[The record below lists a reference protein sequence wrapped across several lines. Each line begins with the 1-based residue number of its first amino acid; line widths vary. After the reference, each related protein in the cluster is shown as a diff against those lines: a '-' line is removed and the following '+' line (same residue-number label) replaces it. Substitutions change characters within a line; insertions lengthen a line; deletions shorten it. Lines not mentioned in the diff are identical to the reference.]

1 LDTKWLNDIIHNLIK
16 NDQKQGCFSRD
27 PYTTQN
33 TFINSGSF
41 VLKNNDIT
49 KQMYKNLIHELNSNV
64 TYHNNWPYD
73 QYYISKYI
81 FQNNEQ
87 FVIFVPDI
95 LNCPTGKV
103 LRHNWF
109 KDEQMYD
116 DLNTLIK
123 TEDIMAD
130 KTSFI
135 ETDYYDDKNNFQSC
149 SEYVQSI

>member
-1 LDTKWLNDIIHNLIK
+1 
-16 NDQKQGCFSRD
+16 
-27 PYTTQN
+27 
-33 TFINSGSF
+33 
-41 VLKNNDIT
+41 
-49 KQMYKNLIHELNSNV
+49 MYKNLIHELNSNV